1 MPELSRFLHL
11 RHPRLRHTGGPPACA
26 GPAGAAPASVTPSRQ
41 TTRGLRALKN
51 CNRGAAAVEFAIVSA
66 VLLPMLFGIISFSTL
81 LYSMSAMNSGAAEA
95 ARRVAVGAVTYAAAN
110 TTCSASMTAG
120 SAELVGCKLMPAW
133 GAYRINASV
142 DCATKQ
148 VTVTVTNTSSMALGN
163 VFLAVLPNLTNST
176 FTAAAYTRWEGSTCP

>member
-1 MPELSRFLHL
+1 MLDLSRILHL
-11 RHPRLRHTGGPPACA
+11 RHPSFRRCGA
-26 GPAGAAPASVTPSRQ
+26 GPACRGSAIGGSTPGLPPQRQ
-41 TTRGLRALKN
+41 QRGVRALKD